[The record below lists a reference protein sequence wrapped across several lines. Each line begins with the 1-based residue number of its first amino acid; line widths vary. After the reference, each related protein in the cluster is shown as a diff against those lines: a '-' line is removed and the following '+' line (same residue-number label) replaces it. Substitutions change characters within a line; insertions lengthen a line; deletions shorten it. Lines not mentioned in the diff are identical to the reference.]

1 MEYRLYRYITFPA
14 MIFTVLMGICL
25 LVIQKHWL
33 HFGWIHVKLFFI
45 LFGLIGYT
53 FYIDRV
59 RKSLRKEIYL
69 TSRQCR
75 IRNEYPTL
83 FLIAIVLLAVLNLL
97 KCSSFDFYFSAAKI
111 GILSSIQQQHLVLR
125 TFFFDC
131 GHIHFRF
138 GHFSSHFKICWSIEI
153 LSLILN
159 NIIFEFSR

>member
-1 MEYRLYRYITFPA
+1 MLWFKAFHLVGMVAWFAGLFYMFRLFVYHVENKDKPDLIKIFTIMEYRLYRYITFPA

-33 HFGWIHVKLFFI
+33 HFGWIHVKLFL

-59 RKSLRKEIYL
+59 RKKFAKGEIYL

-83 FLIAIVLLAVLNLL
+83 FLIAIVLLAVL
-97 KCSSFDFYFSAAKI
+97 KPF
-111 GILSSIQQQHLVLR
+111 
-125 TFFFDC
+125 
-131 GHIHFRF
+131 
-138 GHFSSHFKICWSIEI
+138 
-153 LSLILN
+153 
-159 NIIFEFSR
+159 